1 LAVYVLYIAWHWC
14 CRHLGRD
21 QTGGAPKPQAP
32 RQPIQGNSCTI
43 CTFQGFALFLIAV
56 FVVIFTAIVFAFI
69 QSIKRDRR
77 EAEIEMERIKRP
89 GGYAFGSGGRVGGIS
104 AGVGQANA
112 YAAPVAPVYAPVMAP
127 GYSGSDVA
135 LGLVAGAALG
145 SVMSHHDTVIVDH
158 GGGYMAPAYVEP
170 AYDSGISYDSGPSY
184 SGGSDGGIDFSFGGG
199 SD

>member
-1 LAVYVLYIAWHWC
+1 MH
-14 CRHLGRD
+14 HLH
-21 QTGGAPKPQAP
+21 
-32 RQPIQGNSCTI
+32 IS
-43 CTFQGFALFLIAV
+43 GFALFLIAV
-56 FVVIFTAIVFAFI
+56 FVIILTAVVLAFI
-69 QSIKRDRR
+69 QSVKRDRR
-77 EAEIEMERIKRP
+77 EAEIEMERVKRGASVP
-89 GGYAFGSGGRVGGIS
+89 AAGYAFGSGGRVGGMS

>member
-1 LAVYVLYIAWHWC
+1 MH
-14 CRHLGRD
+14 HLH
-21 QTGGAPKPQAP
+21 
-32 RQPIQGNSCTI
+32 IS
-43 CTFQGFALFLIAV
+43 GFALFLIAV

-77 EAEIEMERIKRP
+77 EAEIEMERIKR
-89 GGYAFGSGGRVGGIS
+89 GYAFGSGGRVGGIS
-104 AGVGQANA
+104 AGNTGTVPEYMRGNPNV
-112 YAAPVAPVYAPVMAP
+112 AAAPVYAPVMAP